1 MPISLFGNIEKL
13 ITEHGSAAV
22 LRERITLAQEKYAA
36 LERKLADAKE
46 EHAKELKQLKAA
58 HAKEVEEL
66 KSSLAAESARLTKAK
81 KKKKTRGSR

>member
-1 MPISLFGNIEKL
+1 MSLFGNIEKL

-22 LRERITLAQEKYAA
+22 LRERITLAQEKYAL

-66 KSSLAAESARLTKAK
+66 QSRHARELARLAKLAK
-81 KKKKTRGSR
+81 KHRAKR

>member
-1 MPISLFGNIEKL
+1 MSLFGNIEKL

-22 LRERITLAQEKYAA
+22 LRERIKLAQEKYEL

-46 EHAKELKQLKAA
+46 DHAKELKQLKMA

-66 KSSLAAESARLTKAK
+66 RAKFAANTRRTKVKRAK
-81 KKKKTRGSR
+81 R

>member
-1 MPISLFGNIEKL
+1 MSLFGNIEKL

-22 LRERITLAQEKYAA
+22 LRERITLAQEKYAL

-46 EHAKELKQLKAA
+46 DHAKELKQLKAA

-66 KSSLAAESARLTKAK
+66 RSKLAAKAK
-81 KKKKTRGSR
+81 RTAKRTKVKRTTR